1 MDITII
7 NMTFLKVNGELE
19 QFSTHIYPNSTYQK
33 ILRNPQLREKL
44 LAFVLSRIP
53 NHYVAFS
60 ADKIISISPES
71 LNDNHSQRQE
81 LKKLIQQGVV
91 HLILSEINTTSP
103 FAEQNTV

>member
-19 QFSTHIYPNSTYQK
+19 KLSTHIYPTSTYQK
-33 ILRNPQLREKL
+33 ILRNPQLRQKL

-60 ADKIISISPES
+60 TDKIISISPES
-71 LNDNHSQRQE
+71 LNGNHSQRQE

-91 HLILSEINTTSP
+91 HLILSEINSASS
-103 FAEQNTV
+103 FAERNVV